1 MFLKNLSRTIE
12 KVSGNMPL
20 RLALTLPF
28 MLQTFAV
35 VSVVGYLS
43 FKNGQQ
49 AVQKLADNLQVEISS
64 RIREH
69 LTNYLKQPHT
79 ISQLNA
85 DAAQLGKL
93 KPEDL
98 QATERDLW
106 HQVKLFS
113 SVRQIY
119 VGTKEGQ
126 FTGVSREESG
136 QLITRITENFPR
148 RSFYAL
154 NAFGDR
160 TNLLRFEPNYD
171 LRTRPWYISATAA
184 ESPIWT
190 EIYTFSQGD
199 LGITAAQPFYDDRG
213 DFRGVIAVDIVL
225 GQISNFLKSIKISP
239 SGQIFIM
246 ERSGLLVGNSMEEK
260 PFITGPDGKFQRLSA
275 VDSTDPLTKAAAK
288 HIISTFNLRFV
299 EPPQKLQFKLN
310 NQSNFVHILSYKD
323 NIGLDWLIVIIIPE
337 SDLMEQINSNTRT
350 TILLCII
357 ALIIAVIIGSLTAR
371 SLSKPILRLNAA
383 AKNIAKG
390 EWHQELEMDRTDE
403 VGELAKSFQSMVSQ
417 LHASFITL
425 EHQNQEL
432 QQLDKL
438 KDEFLA
444 NTSHELRT
452 PLNGTIGI
460 AESMID
466 GATGDLSEIQQQN
479 LSMIVTSCRRLNELV
494 DNILD
499 FSQLKTDKLQLH
511 LQSVGLSS
519 IVEVILAVCQPLAAT
534 KNLKLINAV
543 SGDLPLVLAD
553 ENRLQQILYNLIGN
567 AIKFTDSGTVEV
579 SAQIVVPDSN
589 WDAEET
595 EASHS
600 LAISEG
606 LCARPDRPQSQ
617 SDFQVAVTVSDTGIG
632 IPESSL
638 DCIFHPFEQ
647 GDGSTIRQY
656 GGTGLGLTLAKQFVE
671 LHGGKICVT
680 SQVGIGSCFTFTLPL
695 SPETIHA
702 AEPEIDRSP
711 LATTNSIQPTDRAD
725 RNILTAAVNLPR
737 TTAILPPIEKTA
749 LASQIPLS
757 QPTAIVPA
765 IDLTEF
771 NAQNFK
777 ILIVDDDPINL
788 QVLSNHLS
796 FQNYNVIQA
805 LNGEQ
810 ALSALESEKH
820 FDLIILDI
828 MMPRMS
834 GYEVCAKLRE
844 KYPAY
849 ELPVVML
856 TAKNQISDL
865 IAGFQFGA
873 NDYLTKPFSKDEL
886 LTRIKSH
893 INLSQTNHAYGRF
906 FPDSFLKFLKKESIV
921 DVNLGNHV
929 SKKMAVMFS
938 DIRSFTSLSEN
949 MTPQENF
956 DFVNAYLREV
966 SPKIREHQGFIVK
979 YLGDGMMAVFP
990 NGADDAVR
998 GGIAKL
1004 QQVQRYNA
1012 LRAESGYQ
1020 PIQVGIGV
1028 HFGYMMVG
1036 IVGEVE
1042 RMQGDAFSDNVNLA
1056 SRLESLTKLYGVSLI
1071 ISEKVLDN
1079 LIDPEQYQ
1087 IRFLDRVVVK
1097 GKQQP
1102 ISIFEVLD
1110 GETDAVREMK
1120 LQTQLDFS
1128 RGIEHYLHHELR
1140 AAKICFYQ
1148 VLAVNPDDKT
1158 AALYLERVNYLIEKG
1173 VPEDWSGVW
1182 TLTQK

>member
-1 MFLKNLSRTIE
+1 MLLKNISRTIE
-12 KVSGNMPL
+12 KVSGKMPL

-28 MLQTFAV
+28 VLQTFTV
-35 VSVVGYLS
+35 VSIVGYLS
-43 FKNGQQ
+43 FKNGQK
-49 AVQKLADNLQVEISS
+49 AVLELVDNLQSEISL
-64 RIREH
+64 RVQEH
-69 LTNYLKQPHT
+69 LTHYLYQPQT
-79 ISQLNA
+79 ITELNA
-85 DAAQLGKL
+85 SVAQQGKL
-93 KPEDL
+93 KPEDIKG
-98 QATERDLW
+98 TERYLW
-106 HQVKLFS
+106 NQLKTFS

-126 FTGVSREESG
+126 FIGVSREESG
-136 QLITRITENFPR
+136 DLVVRVTDNFLR
-148 RSFYAL
+148 RYFWSF
-154 NAFGDR
+154 NAFGER
-160 TNLLRFEPNYD
+160 VEVLRSDPIFD
-171 LRTRPWYISATAA
+171 LRTRPWYIRATAA
-184 ESPIWT
+184 ESLTWT
-190 EIYTFSQGD
+190 DIYTFSQGD
-199 LGITAAQPFYDDRG
+199 LGITAAEPFYDPKG
-213 DFRGVIAVDIVL
+213 EFRGVMGVDIVL
-225 GQISNFLKSIKISP
+225 SQINDFLKNIKISR

-246 ERSGLLVGNSMEEK
+246 ERSGAIVGSSTDEK
-260 PFITGPDGKFQRLSA
+260 PYIVGTDGKFQRLQA
-275 VDSTDPLTKAAAK
+275 VDSTNLLTKAAAK
-288 HIISTFNLRFV
+288 HIISNFNLRFV
-299 EPPQKLQFKLN
+299 EPPKKLQFKVNDRL
-310 NQSNFVHILSYKD
+310 NFVHILSYQD
-323 NIGLDWLIVIIIPE
+323 QLGIDWLVVLVIPE
-337 SDLMEQINSNTRT
+337 NDFMEKINSNTRS
-350 TILLCII
+350 TIFLCIL
-357 ALIIAVIIGSLTAR
+357 ALILAIIIGTLTAR
-371 SLSKPILRLNAA
+371 SLAKPILRLNAA

-403 VGELAKSFQSMVSQ
+403 VGELAKSFTSMVSQ
-417 LHASFITL
+417 LQKSFATL

-466 GATGDLSEIQQQN
+466 GATGSLSEIQRQN
-479 LSMIVTSCRRLNELV
+479 LAMIVSSCRRLNDLV

-519 IVEVILAVCQPLAAT
+519 IVEVILAVCQPLAAS
-534 KNLKLINAV
+534 KGLELINAV

-553 ENRLQQILYNLIGN
+553 ENRLQQIFYNLIGN

-579 SAQIVVPDSN
+579 SAKIVAPESN

-595 EASHS
+595 EASYL

-606 LCARPDRPQSQ
+606 LCARSDRPQSQ

-638 DCIFHPFEQ
+638 DRIFHPFEQ

-671 LHGGKICVT
+671 LHGGKICVI
-680 SQVGIGSCFTFTLPL
+680 SQVGIGSRFTFTLPL

-702 AEPEIDRSP
+702 SEPTIDRSP

-725 RNILTAAVNLPR
+725 RNILTAAVNLPQP
-737 TTAILPPIEKTA
+737 TAIVPPIDRTA
-749 LASQIPLS
+749 LASQIPLP
-757 QPTAIVPA
+757 QPTAILPA
-765 IDLTEF
+765 TDLTEF
-771 NAQNFK
+771 EAQNFK

-810 ALSALESEKH
+810 ALSALESEQH

-856 TAKNQISDL
+856 TAKNQVSDL

-906 FPDSFLKFLKKESIV
+906 FPDSFLEFLKKESIV

-929 SKKMAVMFS
+929 SKEMAVMFS
-938 DIRSFTSLSEN
+938 DIRSFTSLSET

-966 SPKIREHQGFIVK
+966 SPKIREHRGFIVK

-1012 LRAESGYQ
+1012 DRINDGYQ
-1020 PIQVGIGV
+1020 PIQVGVGV
-1028 HFGYMMVG
+1028 HFGHMMVG
-1036 IVGEVE
+1036 IVGEAE

-1079 LIDPEQYQ
+1079 LSHPEQYQ

-1097 GKQQP
+1097 GKKQP

-1120 LQTQLDFS
+1120 LQTQLDFA

-1148 VLAVNPDDKT
+1148 VLAVNPEDKT
-1158 AALYLERVNYLIEKG
+1158 AALYLERVNHLIEKG
-1173 VPEDWSGVW
+1173 VPENWSGAW